1 MIQASPKDPTTLWLI
16 FLFSLLQS
24 TQSVFSK
31 DARSTLFYYVAMFAG
46 DKTIPAGQELT
57 YDYGESHAS
66 ELIPVRNVW
75 M

>member
-1 MIQASPKDPTTLWLI
+1 MQVAQRPSQQFRLHQKTVAD
-16 FLFSLLQS
+16 FSFSLLQS

-57 YDYGESHAS
+57 YDYGESHAG
-66 ELIPVRNVW
+66 E
-75 M
+75 